1 MVKITVI
8 GGGCLG
14 VKIIGELAFHGHE
27 VRVYDRSPD
36 RLDYVRLRVQDEKTL
51 LAEDGLL
58 PPSGFV
64 VCSYKGDILYIS
76 RLEEAVRSSD
86 FIFEA
91 VPEDLALKQDLFEWV
106 SQCCKSDA
114 VIATSSMTLNVDD
127 VCERASHKERCLV
140 VRYLYPVYCIPEV
153 EIVPS
158 SYTSLTTLE
167 KVRQFLSRMGKVAF
181 LRAGK
186 DPRVLTSKERE
197 AKKAVTLNYQS
208 LICSPEF
215 IKNMRECKGTVQ
227 KIPPTIPNLADK
239 QILSKGADFDLD
251 EPLGREKDC
260 VVCMDEERNCVLH
273 PCHHMCTCI
282 SCGRLLLKRQ
292 DACPICRKHISSI
305 FRVYHS

>member
-14 VKIIGELAFHGHE
+14 VKIVGELAFHGHE
-27 VRVYDRSPD
+27 VRVYDQSPE

-58 PPSGFV
+58 PPSGFI
-64 VCSYKGDILYIS
+64 GDILYIS

-114 VIATSSMTLNVDD
+114 VIATSSMTLNVDQIA
-127 VCERASHKERCLV
+127 ERASHKERCLV

-158 SYTSLTTLE
+158 TYTSLATLE

-197 AKKAVTLNYQS
+197 AKKAQ
-208 LICSPEF
+208 F

-251 EPLGREKDC
+251 EPMGREKDC

>member
-1 MVKITVI
+1 MVKVTVI

-27 VRVYDRSPD
+27 VRVYDRSPE
-36 RLDYVRLRVQDEKTL
+36 RLDYVRLRVQDEKAL

-64 VCSYKGDILYIS
+64 GDVLYIS

-114 VIATSSMTLNVDD
+114 VIATNSMTLNIDQIA
-127 VCERASHKERCLV
+127 ERASHKERCIG

-158 SYTSLTTLE
+158 TLTSLITLD

-181 LRAGK
+181 FRSGK
-186 DPRVLTSKERE
+186 DPLVLTSKQRE
-197 AKKAVTLNYQS
+197 AKKA
-208 LICSPEF
+208 EF
-215 IKNMRECKGTVQ
+215 IKNMRESKGTVQ
-227 KIPPTIPNLADK
+227 KIPQTIPNLADK
-239 QILSKGADFDLD
+239 QILSKGADFELD
-251 EPLGREKDC
+251 EHSGREKDC
-260 VVCMDEERNCVLH
+260 VVCMDEERNCMLALSAENTSPPFSEYITHKGLNWSFTKTVIFVL
-273 PCHHMCTCI
+273 
-282 SCGRLLLKRQ
+282 
-292 DACPICRKHISSI
+292 I
-305 FRVYHS
+305 FIAVLFS

>member
-14 VKIIGELAFHGHE
+14 VKIIGELAFHGHG
-27 VRVYDRSPD
+27 V
-36 RLDYVRLRVQDEKTL
+36 
-51 LAEDGLL
+51 
-58 PPSGFV
+58 
-64 VCSYKGDILYIS
+64 GDILYIS

-158 SYTSLTTLE
+158 SYTSLATLE

-197 AKKAVTLNYQS
+197 AKKAQ
-208 LICSPEF
+208 F

-227 KIPPTIPNLADK
+227 KIPPIIPNLADK
-239 QILSKGADFDLD
+239 QILSKGADFELD
-251 EPLGREKDC
+251 EPSGREKDC

-282 SCGRLLLKRQ
+282 SCGQCITHKGIIGASLIFIFVSIVIL
-292 DACPICRKHISSI
+292 IS
-305 FRVYHS
+305 

>member
-64 VCSYKGDILYIS
+64 GDILYIS

-197 AKKAVTLNYQS
+197 AKKA
-208 LICSPEF
+208 EF

-260 VVCMDEERNCVLH
+260 VVMLALSAENISPLYLE
-273 PCHHMCTCI
+273 CI
-282 SCGRLLLKRQ
+282 THRGIIGASL
-292 DACPICRKHISSI
+292 IFIFVSI
-305 FRVYHS
+305 VI